1 MSDKNNASDRM
12 RESCVSVAA
21 KFRKLVANVPQVGA
35 LGLAA
40 LATRGRGARAA
51 ERASQR
57 RRSATTRRDD
67 TQCSAIESCDAI
79 SAIVLFKFQYIQKI
93 NRAWQLTSHFPTRYV
108 AADWI

>member
-1 MSDKNNASDRM
+1 MK
-12 RESCVSVAA
+12 ESRVSVAA

-40 LATRGRGARAA
+40 LAARHAPRAAAARAQLSV
-51 ERASQR
+51 RQ
-57 RRSATTRRDD
+57 RSATTRRDD
-67 TQCSAIESCDAI
+67 TQCSATESCDAI
-79 SAIVLFKFQYIQKI
+79 SAIVLFQFQYIQKI